1 MPRPYFRE
9 LPNLEYVNRF
19 PGASSGEYIEVKNL
33 FKRGKISDEIFENLM
48 FFERYQIVGDERPD
62 NVAFKF
68 YEDETLDWLI
78 FLSNNIVNVQTEW
91 PLSQS
96 SLEKF
101 LLEKY
106 DSYDNLYNG
115 IHHYVSEEV
124 KNSVG
129 ETVVQE
135 GIIRYN
141 LDSDI
146 ELIDY
151 RQVSSII
158 VFRNY
163 SETKKVFITFKTG
176 ISNLTESTQL
186 FLEGVEDNRYNG
198 FVSKDEEIFIT
209 SLNTKGDYIQLITEV
224 TDAEIGDVYMTR
236 LPSKTLWIYDGTNW
250 LQMGPAQFDENNNL
264 STSFVFTTNDEDF
277 VGIEESSVVNV
288 DSTSSELTVDGT
300 TYRSDAIVDI
310 DQYIV
315 ENLPLTLDPKLNRV
329 NTLDYVSYYD
339 YGLGVQV
346 DVPYL
351 TYFNPV
357 TNYDYEIDLE
367 NKKRNIY
374 ILKPEYLNTILDGIE
389 EFMEYKEGADQNVTN
404 TLKRVQNI
412 RLYQ

>member
-1 MPRPYFRE
+1 MPIPYFRE
-9 LPNLEYVNRF
+9 LPNLEYINRF
-19 PGASSGEYIEVKNL
+19 PGASSGEYVEVKNL
-33 FKRGKISDEIFENLM
+33 FKRGKISDDIFENLM
-48 FFERYQIVGDERPD
+48 FFEQYQIIGDERPD

-68 YEDETLDWLI
+68 YEDETLDWII
-78 FLSNNIVNVQTEW
+78 FLSNNIVNIQTEW

-106 DSYDNLYNG
+106 GSYDNLYNG
-115 IHHYVSEEV
+115 IHHYVSKEV

-129 ETVVQE
+129 ETIVQE
-135 GIIRYN
+135 GTIRYN

-151 RQVSSII
+151 RQVNSVIAL
-158 VFRNY
+158 RNY

-186 FLEGVEDNRYNG
+186 FLEGVEDNDYNG
-198 FVSKDEEIFIT
+198 FVSKSQDTSIT
-209 SLNTKGDYIQLITEV
+209 SLNTKGDFIQLINEV
-224 TDAEIGDVYMTR
+224 TDAEVGEIYMTR

-250 LQMGPAQFDENNNL
+250 LEMGPAQFDEDNNL
-264 STSFVFTTNDEDF
+264 STSIVFTTDDNDF
-277 VGIEESSVVNV
+277 IGIEESENV
-288 DSTSSELTVDGT
+288 KADTTELTIDST
-300 TYRSDAIVDI
+300 TYRSDAIVDFQ
-310 DQYIV
+310 QYIV
-315 ENLPLTLDPKLNRV
+315 ERVPLTLDPRLNRV

-346 DVPYL
+346 EVP
-351 TYFNPV
+351 FSDCFDPV
-357 TNYDYEIDLE
+357 TNYEYEIGLE

-374 ILKPEYLNTILDGIE
+374 ILKPEYLNTVLDSIE
-389 EFMEYKEGADQNVTN
+389 SVMEYKEGADQNVTN